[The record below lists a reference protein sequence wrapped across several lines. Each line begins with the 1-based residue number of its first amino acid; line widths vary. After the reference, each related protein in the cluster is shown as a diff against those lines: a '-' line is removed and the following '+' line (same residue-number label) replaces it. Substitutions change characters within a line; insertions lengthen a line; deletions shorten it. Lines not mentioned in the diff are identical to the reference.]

1 MKILYFKFEY
11 EILNR
16 ILCIFGNVN
25 NFDKTYIATLYTTF
39 SVVTPISRR
48 KKNVCIA
55 HRKRESEGSLVW
67 YKTIHSNNNNK
78 QQINDACVLCLNV
91 GPFYLYSFSIYSMYI
106 ILWYN
111 RAFIQPKNFQIKY
124 YSFAHFILIFENV
137 VTFYCSNLLCR
148 RFISIVVNVWKL
160 YLKFIL

>member
-1 MKILYFKFEY
+1 M
-11 EILNR
+11 
-16 ILCIFGNVN
+16 
-25 NFDKTYIATLYTTF
+25 
-39 SVVTPISRR
+39 SSRQFLEER
-48 KKNVCIA
+48 KKNLYRSPKKRIG
-55 HRKRESEGSLVW
+55 RKSVW